1 MNRFVEPPRVDGA
14 LAGFL
19 ADVRATY
26 VSEPDQAVA
35 SRHLIASAREARFAT
50 SRHPNGT
57 GRRADGRGPSV

>member
-26 VSEPDQAVA
+26 VSDPDEAVA
-35 SRHLIASAREARFAT
+35 ARHLTAIAREARSA
-50 SRHPNGT
+50 PDQEE
-57 GRRADGRGPSV
+57 RRADGRGPSV